1 MRRRTAVSGLLA
13 IAAMVAAALAFLSGG
28 ANQPPPGAAG
38 GASASGETWYIPC
51 ASCDA
56 RHQRLAN
63 DPPGND

>member
-28 ANQPPPGAAG
+28 LSEPPPGAAG
-38 GASASGETWYIPC
+38 GGSAPGETSYIPC

>member
-13 IAAMVAAALAFLSGG
+13 IAAMAAAALAFLSGG
-28 ANQPPPGAAG
+28 LSDPPPGPAG
-38 GASASGETWYIPC
+38 GGSAPGETWYIPC

-56 RHQRLAN
+56 RLQRLAN